1 VKDLASHKLFDWL
14 LSLGRPIGN
23 VVQVGAN
30 IGQELPAFDRYG
42 VEWAVMIEPLEAA
55 FQRLAEASAGNPRRF
70 PVQALCS
77 DEEGRKQVFWVATN
91 EGQSSSMMR
100 PDRHLEQYPKI
111 KFPNAIKLFSTTLDG
126 LMARTTLQ
134 HPELAD
140 VRFDTLLIDVQ
151 GAELK
156 VLRGA
161 SGLLGQVRQIIAE
174 VGGDLYE
181 GAPSLEEVQAHL
193 GPLGFRLNTV
203 KLGSHGSG
211 DALFLKRDG

>member
-1 VKDLASHKLFDWL
+1 MKDPASHKLFDWL
-14 LSLGRPIGN
+14 QALERPVGN

-42 VEWAVMIEPLEAA
+42 VEWAVMIEPLDWA
-55 FQRLAEASAGNPRRF
+55 FQRLVENAAGDRRRI

-77 DEEGRKQVFWVATN
+77 DEEGRKQVFWVADN
-91 EGQSSSMMR
+91 QGQSSSMMR
-100 PDRHLEQYPKI
+100 PDRHMEHYPRI
-111 KFPNAIKLFSTTLDG
+111 KFPNAVNLFSTTVDAV
-126 LMARTTLQ
+126 MDRTLEQ
-134 HPELAD
+134 HPELAG

-161 SGLLGQVRQIIAE
+161 PRVLGQVRQVIAE

-181 GAPSLEEVQAHL
+181 GAASLEEVQAHL
-193 GPLGFRLNTV
+193 GPLGFRLNSV
-203 KLGSHGSG
+203 KLGGHGSG
-211 DALFLKRDG
+211 DALFLRR